1 MDNNRMKDGM
11 PMGDEQ
17 PGQGALAMMQNQGG
31 ELAQKVVQYVCGCK
45 YQHFFF
51 IQFKLECGMRNEL
64 VIGDQFDTQEIKC
77 KSCSGRIFYK
87 VRQRKPLQ
95 YEAR

>member
-51 IQFKLECGMRNEL
+51 YSIYIRMWHEKRACDRRPIRHSRNQMQIL
-64 VIGDQFDTQEIKC
+64 LWQNF
-77 KSCSGRIFYK
+77 
-87 VRQRKPLQ
+87 LQ
-95 YEAR
+95 SQIEKTTPI